1 VTIFGVPA
9 APAWRWHDAPTIGD
23 DLRFVAWHVGACVIS
38 LAVVVF
44 LAVVLCLWA
53 CVAVVRLHVKTAR
66 RQQRQRRT
74 LASAD
79 RSGHTE
85 GRR

>member
-1 VTIFGVPA
+1 MTIFGVPA
-9 APAWRWHDAPTIGD
+9 PPAWRWHDAPTIGD
-23 DLRFVAWHVGACVIS
+23 GLRFVAWHVCACVVS
-38 LAVVVF
+38 VAVVVF

-53 CVAVVRLHVKTAR
+53 CVAVVRMHVKTAR
-66 RQQRQRRT
+66 QQHRQRRP

>member
-1 VTIFGVPA
+1 MTIFGVPA

-23 DLRFVAWHVGACVIS
+23 DLRFVAWHACACVVS

-53 CVAVVRLHVKTAR
+53 CGAVVKMHVKTA
-66 RQQRQRRT
+66 RQQRQRRP

-79 RSGHTE
+79 RSGQD
-85 GRR
+85 

>member
-1 VTIFGVPA
+1 MTIFGVPA
-9 APAWRWHDAPTIGD
+9 APAWRWHDAPTIADG
-23 DLRFVAWHVGACVIS
+23 LRFVAWHACACVVS

-53 CVAVVRLHVKTAR
+53 CVAVVRMHVKTAR
-66 RQQRQRRT
+66 QQQRQRRP

-79 RSGHTE
+79 RSGQD
-85 GRR
+85 

>member
-1 VTIFGVPA
+1 MTIFGVPA

-23 DLRFVAWHVGACVIS
+23 ALRFVAWHVCACVVS
-38 LAVVVF
+38 VAVVIF

-53 CVAVVRLHVKTAR
+53 CVAVVRMHVKTAR
-66 RQQRQRRT
+66 QQQRQRRP

-79 RSGHTE
+79 RSGQD
-85 GRR
+85 